1 MPPRSDKKCCIEA
14 EQALRHADLHH
25 VPPIQHTCNDKK
37 GQPTADKIPGTRL
50 TQYCSA
56 VLQGT
61 GVTPL
66 VLIPTKQYA
75 VCREMR
81 RRLIDTLLNNSSVRT
96 TKIDSNN
103 NTTTEEVH
111 ADSNNNNNNNT
122 GFVLVPNIKLTR
134 GWC

>member
-1 MPPRSDKKCCIEA
+1 MSPRSDKKCCIGAEEA
-14 EQALRHADLHH
+14 IRHAHANH
-25 VPPIQHTCNDKK
+25 VPPIRHSCHPGKTR
-37 GQPTADKIPGTRL
+37 PTADKIPGTQL

-103 NTTTEEVH
+103 NTTTKEVH
-111 ADSNNNNNNNT
+111 ADSNNNNNNNNN
-122 GFVLVPNIKLTR
+122 LSLIHI
-134 GWC
+134 